1 MHVAKGLRPV
11 QPPAHVWSAIRK
23 RLNLPPERSPRRWA
37 RSLALAASIVLV
49 VVVFALVKL
58 LAPWF
63 QPASGLV
70 AQAIALVALVGL
82 GLVVYLGA
90 AELFGAAK
98 FRSLISDM
106 GA

>member
-1 MHVAKGLRPV
+1 VMG
-11 QPPAHVWSAIRK
+11 
-23 RLNLPPERSPRRWA
+23 
-37 RSLALAASIVLV
+37 

-63 QPASGLV
+63 QPASGLL
-70 AQAIALVALVGL
+70 AQAIALVALVAG

-98 FRSLISDM
+98 FRSLIKDM
-106 GA
+106 AA